1 MTWPGLT
8 GQLLTSL
15 AASCYSHNCI
25 HFIQSLPY
33 REATMPHAQLTLIGH
48 PLCPFV
54 QRAASVRLEKNVPF
68 EKIDVNLAAKPD

>member
-1 MTWPGLT
+1 
-8 GQLLTSL
+8 
-15 AASCYSHNCI
+15 
-25 HFIQSLPY
+25 
-33 REATMPHAQLTLIGH
+33 MPHAQLTLIGH